1 MRRPKSS
8 LSLALATALAAC
20 ASVST
25 APHDAE
31 PLLTTPAELGLTA
44 EPFVLPVGGGD
55 HLAGFWLP
63 NPAANGRTVVFCH
76 DEDTDVGCIDP
87 YYTFLHAAG
96 LQVLVFDPRG
106 YGHSTGAPSLAAWCE
121 DLVAVLRWVR
131 ARPDVDAK
139 KVALFGSGL
148 GSLAA
153 QWAAASEGVA
163 AVVLEHLPDAAGLTD
178 RPDGRDYV
186 MPPLPKHAARRAG
199 TPALFVGS
207 DGEPVAD
214 RLALARACAAWDGPR
229 QLWLLDHTATAPHGM
244 LTHEGE
250 YQRTI
255 GGFLTS
261 ALDGLLA
268 APASPWHAEVVWQ
281 KRADGRSEFVVRPGV
296 PEWSNRTALQLSAVL
311 ADGSAMCLHAW
322 SNAPVLATLASEP
335 LALGAV
341 VATDVVDDDAVNWR
355 RPTTPLQRAAA
366 AIDPLWDRIAA
377 MREGMLDAG
386 DEMELA
392 DALAAAEA
400 KEAFPALLAAELAD
414 VFAGLGA
421 LMIEQPQ
428 FEARG
433 RALLQRAI
441 AACPAH
447 PDRHRWPGPI
457 ATYGYPQREA
467 VELARQLLTAPTAP
481 PRGRSGP

>member
-1 MRRPKSS
+1 MRRLPSS
-8 LSLALATALAAC
+8 LSLAFAVALAAC
-20 ASVST
+20 AT
-25 APHDAE
+25 APKSRLDAE
-31 PLLTTPAELGLTA
+31 PRLTTPDELGLAA
-44 EPFVLPVGGGD
+44 EPFVLPVGDGD
-55 HLAGFWLP
+55 RLTGFWLP
-63 NPAANGRTVVFCH
+63 NPAAHGRTVVFCH

-106 YGHSTGAPSLAAWCE
+106 YGHSTGSPSLAAWCE
-121 DLVAVLRWVR
+121 DTVAVLRQVR
-131 ARPDVDAK
+131 ARPDVDAS
-139 KVALFGSGL
+139 KVALFGSGF

-163 AVVLEHLPDAAGLTD
+163 ALVLEHVPDTRSPSN

-186 MPPLPKHAARRAG
+186 LPPLPSTRRGCQA

-214 RLALARACAAWDGPR
+214 RLALARAFQAYDGPR
-229 QLWLLDHTATAPHGM
+229 QLWLLAHTATAPHGM
-244 LTHEGE
+244 LTHDGE

-268 APASPWHAEVVWQ
+268 APASPWHAEVTWQ
-281 KRADGRSEFVVRPGV
+281 PRGDGRTEFGVRPGV
-296 PEWSNRTALQLSAVL
+296 PEWGNRTALQLSAVL
-311 ADGSAMCLHAW
+311 ADGSALCLHAW
-322 SNAPVLATLASEP
+322 SNAPAVATVSSEP
-335 LALGAV
+335 IAVGAI
-341 VATDVVDDDAVNWR
+341 VATDVVEDDAANWR

-366 AIDPLWDRIAA
+366 ALDPLWDRIAA
-377 MREGMLDAG
+377 MREGLLDAA
-386 DEMELA
+386 DEMALA

-400 KEAFPALLAAELAD
+400 KAPFPPLLAAELAD
-414 VFAGLGA
+414 VFAGFGA
-421 LMIEQPQ
+421 MLLEQPQ
-428 FEARG
+428 QEARG

-467 VELARQLLTAPTAP
+467 VELARQLLAAP
-481 PRGRSGP
+481 PRPGEPGR

>member
-1 MRRPKSS
+1 MRRSTT
-8 LSLALATALAAC
+8 SLALALAAC
-20 ASVST
+20 AT
-25 APHDAE
+25 APMAPRDAE
-31 PLLTTPAELGLTA
+31 PLLTTPAELGLAA
-44 EPFVLPVGGGD
+44 EPFVLPVGDGD
-55 HLAGFWLP
+55 RIAGFWLP

-106 YGHSTGAPSLAAWCE
+106 YGHSTGTPSLAAWCE
-121 DLVAVLRWVR
+121 DTVAVLRFVR
-131 ARPDVDAK
+131 ARRDVDAN
-139 KVALFGSGL
+139 KVALFGTGL

-153 QWAAASEGVA
+153 QWAAASEGIA
-163 AVVLEHLPDAAGLTD
+163 ALVLEHVPDIKSLAG

-186 MPPLPKHAARRAG
+186 LPPLPAKPSQRAAA
-199 TPALFVGS
+199 PALFVGS

-214 RLALARACAAWDGPR
+214 RLALARDFHTYDGPR
-229 QLWLLDHTATAPHGM
+229 QLWLLEHTATAPHGM
-244 LTHEGE
+244 LTHDGE

-255 GGFLTS
+255 GGFLTT

-268 APASPWHAEVVWQ
+268 APASPWHAEVTWQ
-281 KRADGRSEFVVRPGV
+281 PRADGRAEFVVRPGV
-296 PEWSNRTALQLSAVL
+296 PEWGNRTALQLSAVL
-311 ADGSAMCLHAW
+311 ADGSALCVHAW

-335 LALGAV
+335 IAIGAV

-366 AIDPLWDRIAA
+366 AVDPLWDRIEA
-377 MREGMLDAG
+377 MRLNQLDAAG
-386 DEMELA
+386 EMALA

-400 KEAFPALLAAELAD
+400 KEPFPPLLQAELAD

-421 LMIEQPQ
+421 MLFEQPQ
-428 FEARG
+428 HEARG

-441 AACPAH
+441 AACPTQ

-467 VELARQLLTAPTAP
+467 VELARDLLASP
-481 PRGRSGP
+481 PPKAKGDAAR

>member
-1 MRRPKSS
+1 MRRSTWS
-8 LSLALATALAAC
+8 RSFVLALAAC
-20 ASVST
+20 AGVPT
-25 APHDAE
+25 AHQDVE
-31 PLLTTPAELGLTA
+31 PLLTTPDELGVAA
-44 EPFVLPVGGGD
+44 EPFVLPVGDGD
-55 HLAGFWLP
+55 RLTGFWLP
-63 NPAANGRTVVFCH
+63 HPAANGRTVVFCH

-106 YGHSTGAPSLAAWCE
+106 YGHSTGTPSLAAWCQ
-121 DLVAVLRWVR
+121 DTVAMLRWVR
-131 ARPDVDAK
+131 TRPDVDAN
-139 KVALFGSGL
+139 KVALFGTGL

-153 QWAAASEGVA
+153 QWAAANEGVA
-163 AVVLEHLPDAAGLTD
+163 ALVLEHAPDTTSLAG

-186 MPPLPKHAARRAG
+186 LPPPPTPSRERAAA
-199 TPALFVGS
+199 PALFVGS

-214 RLALARACAAWDGPR
+214 RLALARTFQAYDGPK
-229 QLWLLDHTATAPHGM
+229 QLWLLEHTATAPHGM
-244 LTHEGE
+244 LTHEGT
-250 YQRTI
+250 YQQTI

-261 ALDGLLA
+261 ALDGVLA
-268 APASPWHAEVVWQ
+268 APASPWHAEVTWQ
-281 KRADGRSEFVVRPGV
+281 QRADGRAEFVVRPGV
-296 PEWSNRTALQLSAVL
+296 PEWGNRTALQLSAVL
-311 ADGSAMCLHAW
+311 ADGSTVCLRAW
-322 SNAPVLATLASEP
+322 SNAPVLATVNSEP
-335 LALGAV
+335 IAVGAI
-341 VATDVVDDDAVNWR
+341 VATDVVEDDAANWR

-366 AIDPLWDRIAA
+366 AIGPLWDRIAA

-400 KEAFPALLAAELAD
+400 QSAFPALLAAELAD

-428 FEARG
+428 HEARG

-441 AACPAH
+441 AACPEH

-467 VELARQLLTAPTAP
+467 VELARQLLASP
-481 PRGRSGP
+481 PKAAAR

>member
-1 MRRPKSS
+1 MRRPRSS
-8 LSLALATALAAC
+8 LSLVLATALAAC
-20 ASVST
+20 AGVPT

-31 PLLTTPAELGLTA
+31 PLLTTPTELGLAA
-44 EPFVLPVGGGD
+44 EPFVLPVGDGD
-55 HLAGFWLP
+55 RIAGFWLP

-106 YGHSTGAPSLAAWCE
+106 YGHSTGSPSLAAWCQ
-121 DLVAVLRWVR
+121 DVVALLRWVR

-139 KVALFGSGL
+139 KVALFGSGF

-163 AVVLEHLPDAAGLTD
+163 ALVLEHVPDTTSLVGRSDA
-178 RPDGRDYV
+178 RDYV
-186 MPPLPKHAARRAG
+186 LPPLPTRSRERAA

-214 RLALARACAAWDGPR
+214 RLALARAFANHDGPR
-229 QLWLLDHTATAPHGM
+229 QLWLLEHTATAPHGM
-244 LTHEGE
+244 LTHDGA
-250 YQRTI
+250 YQQTI

-268 APASPWHAEVVWQ
+268 APASPWHAEVTWQ
-281 KRADGRSEFVVRPGV
+281 QRPDGRGEFVVRPGV
-296 PEWSNRTALQLSAVL
+296 PEWGNRTALQLSAVL
-311 ADGSAMCLHAW
+311 ADGSALCLHAW
-322 SNAPVLATLASEP
+322 SSAPVLAALASEP
-335 LALGAV
+335 IAVGAV

-366 AIDPLWDRIAA
+366 AIDPLWDRIEA
-377 MREGMLDAG
+377 MRLNQLDAAG
-386 DEMELA
+386 EMALA

-400 KEAFPALLAAELAD
+400 KEPFPPLLAAELAD

-421 LMIEQPQ
+421 LLLEQPAHA
-428 FEARG
+428 ARG
-433 RALLQRAI
+433 LALLQRAI
-441 AACPAH
+441 AACPAQ

-467 VELARQLLTAPTAP
+467 VELARDLLAAP
-481 PRGRSGP
+481 PKADAAR